1 MIVVEKKNRVI
12 MNTIEINI
20 KIDGAKE
27 SQAAL
32 LQYICANLL
41 SEDTCMSSGQIRAM
55 LHDAIDLIN

>member
-1 MIVVEKKNRVI
+1 

-20 KIDGAKE
+20 KIDGTKE

-55 LHDAIDLIN
+55 LHDAIDLMN